1 MKTTLRDIAAT
12 TGFELIQS
20 VRLSE
25 DGTPSRIKNGLI
37 GFIDYEEVQ
46 EYARKYGFTIA
57 LFHKKADWEAYVRS
71 YDVTGPLMVTAVDYG
86 DGYKSFTNKITQ
98 GEYIEKAVLPDLPIA
113 SFDDIT
119 IFLGRHEEVFDKI
132 VEAKDDELVIVDFIG
147 RYVDTIKEKS
157 VRWSHNGHTWAIG
170 LVES

>member
-20 VRLSE
+20 VHLSA
-25 DGTPSRIKNGLI
+25 DGTPSSIKDGLI

-46 EYARKYGFTIA
+46 DYARKLGFTIA

-71 YDVTGPLMVTAVDYG
+71 YDVTGPLRITAVDYG
-86 DGYKSFTNKITQ
+86 GGYKSFTNKITQ
-98 GEYIEKAVLPDLPIA
+98 EQYIEQAVLPDLPST

-119 IFLGRHEEVFDKI
+119 TFLGWHQEVFDKI
-132 VEAKDDELVIVDFIG
+132 LEAKDDELVIVDFIG